1 MRHLPALLLA
11 FASAFALSL
20 PAHAATSDSSPAKRP
35 VDWVNPLIDTVK
47 PRWFYFA
54 SAARPFGLV
63 ALSPDTHTEG
73 DWNAGYR
80 YRDTRIQCFSHLHEW
95 QLAGLPVMPVLAA
108 TDLAD
113 PSSEFSRDN
122 EIVRPGYHRLD
133 LTTHR
138 VTAELTSTARVG
150 FHRYTFPSG
159 ESSRLFID
167 LSRTL
172 MECKMSDWETHPN
185 ADRTELTGSFTLSRT
200 HRRPKPVR
208 VHFHAAFD
216 RPFTLIGDP
225 TNGKV
230 LLDFAPPPPPPTAPG
245 SLLPSPGSPAPL
257 LAKFALSFTDTDG
270 ARRNLAAEL
279 PHWDFDRVVA
289 ESRAEWDSWLSRIEV
304 EDGTPAQNTKLYTDL
319 WHSLLGRRRLDD
331 VDGRYPDHTGS
342 TFTIR
347 QTTDGRPHHNFD
359 ALWGA
364 HWSLNLLW
372 PLAWP
377 EKMDDFASTMLRMY
391 RDGGLIPRGPSGGNY
406 TFVMIGDPAASFFAA
421 AHFKGIRNWDTAFA
435 YEGLR
440 KNAFPGGIRSH
451 AGYEHR
457 RTDASGGG
465 IAHYV
470 ERGYIPEDIPGGQ
483 GGHRQGAAMT
493 LEYAY
498 QDHALALLADTL
510 GKPDD
515 AALFKQRAQNY
526 RNVWDPAAGW
536 MRPRRLDG
544 SWYEPFAPVTEGFAA
559 KGFVESASAV
569 YSFYVPHDLPGLA
582 SLFGGPAAAADRL
595 EDNFRRA
602 EPLRFITDHGNHAVA
617 WVDYENQP
625 STQMAHLFSHFG
637 RPWRSQYWVRKVH
650 DAAFS
655 DTTPFGGY
663 NGDEDQG
670 QMGALSALMALGL
683 FDVEGGVSL
692 NPHYEITAP
701 KFSRITFH
709 LDPRYYPGK
718 TFTITAGPQTPENIY
733 IQSARLNGEP
743 LHSFRFPHRAFAA
756 GGTLELTL
764 GPTPNESWGL
774 ATP

>member
-1 MRHLPALLLA
+1 MRNLPVLLLA
-11 FASAFALSL
+11 LASAFAVSL
-20 PAHAATSDSSPAKRP
+20 PARATAPDSAPATKRP

-54 SAARPFGLV
+54 SAARPFSLV
-63 ALSPDTHTEG
+63 ALSPDTQTEG

-95 QLAGLPVMPVLAA
+95 QLAGLPVMPVLER

-113 PSSEFSRDN
+113 VSSEFSRAT
-122 EIVRPGYHRLD
+122 EIVHPGYHKLD
-133 LTTHR
+133 LTTPGI
-138 VTAELTSTARVG
+138 TAELTSTARVG
-150 FHRYTFPSG
+150 FHRYTFPAG
-159 ESSRLFID
+159 QTERLFLD

-172 MECKMSDWETHPN
+172 MECKMSAWETHPN
-185 ADRTELTGSFTLSRT
+185 ADRTELAGAFTLSAT
-200 HRRPKPVR
+200 QRRPKPVR
-208 VHFHAAFD
+208 VHFHAAFP
-216 RPFTLIGDP
+216 RPFKQIGDG
-225 TNGKV
+225 TDGKV
-230 LLDFAPPPPPPTAPG
+230 LLDFG
-245 SLLPSPGSPAPL
+245 PSANGKPL
-257 LAKFALSFTDTDG
+257 LAKFALSFTDAEG

-279 PHWDFDRVVA
+279 PQWDFDRVVA
-289 ESRAEWDSWLSRIEV
+289 DSRAEWDTWLSRIEV
-304 EDGTPAQNTKLYTDL
+304 EGGTPAQTTKLYTDL

-331 VDGRYPDHTGS
+331 VDGRYPDNTGPA
-342 TFTIR
+342 FAIR

-364 HWSLNLLW
+364 HWSLNVLW

-391 RDGGLIPRGPSGGNY
+391 RDGGLIPRGPAGGND

-421 AHFKGIRNWDTAFA
+421 SYFKGIRNWDTAFA

-451 AGYEHR
+451 AGYDHR
-457 RTDASGGG
+457 PDATGGG
-465 IAHYV
+465 IAYYV
-470 ERGYIPEDIPGGQ
+470 ERGYVPEDIPGARGL
-483 GGHRQGAAMT
+483 HRQGAAMT

-498 QDHALALLADTL
+498 QDHALALLANAL

-515 AALFKQRAQNY
+515 AALFHQRAQNY
-526 RNVWDPAAGW
+526 RKLWDPAVGW

-544 SWYEPFAPVTEGFAA
+544 SWYSSFGPVAEGFAA
-559 KGFVESASAV
+559 KGFVESSAAV

-595 EDNFRRA
+595 EESFRRA
-602 EPLRFITDHGNHAVA
+602 EPFRFITDHGKHAVA

-625 STQMAHLFSHFG
+625 STELAHLFSHFG

-683 FDVEGGVSL
+683 FDVEGGVSP
-692 NPHYEITAP
+692 NPHYDLTAP
-701 KFSRITFH
+701 KFTRITFH

-718 TFTITAGPQTPENIY
+718 TFTITAGPQAPENIY
-733 IQSARLNGEP
+733 IQSATLNGEP
-743 LHSFRFPHRAFAA
+743 LRSFRFPHRAFAA

-764 GPTPNESWGL
+764 GPTANEAWGL
-774 ATP
+774 APR